1 VALSR
6 LIHERRRE
14 VVLLALAL
22 PLLVAAEGKPPLSF
36 AAQDQA
42 WRARRLESLQS
53 ESGWLSLVGLYWLHE
68 GENRFGADDKN
79 DLSLPAGSAPAWA
92 GSLYL
97 EHGKVRVAAHP
108 GAGVTLAGATISERA
123 DLASDDRPAPDE
135 LRVGDVRLTVIRR
148 GDRVGIRA
156 KSPKS
161 PARQAFHGLT
171 YFPPAER
178 YRVTARLVRFDKP
191 RALRVATIIGTVE
204 TMTAPGTLHLTLD
217 GRPLELVPVVEG
229 DDPNA
234 LFLIFRDAT
243 AGHETYG
250 AGRFL
255 YARLAAD
262 GTAVVDFNEA
272 FNPPCAF
279 TPYATCPLPPHE
291 NILPLRIEAG
301 EKRYGEH

>member
-1 VALSR
+1 MALSR
-6 LIHERRRE
+6 LIHGRRRE
-14 VVLLALAL
+14 VVLLALTL
-22 PLLVAAEGKPPLSF
+22 PLLMAAENKPPLSF

-42 WRARRLESLQS
+42 WRAHRLEALQS

-92 GSLYL
+92 GSLFL
-97 EHGKVRVAAHP
+97 ERGKVRLVARP
-108 GAGVTLAGATISERA
+108 GAGVTLAGVAIAERA

-135 LRVGDVRLTVIRR
+135 LRVGDLRLTVIRR
-148 GDRVGIRA
+148 GDRIGVRA

-161 PARQAFHGLT
+161 PARQGFHGLT
-171 YFPPAER
+171 YFPANER
-178 YRVTARLVRFDKP
+178 YRVTARLVRSDPP
-191 RALRVATIIGTVE
+191 RTLRVATIIGTVE
-204 TMTAPGTLHLTLD
+204 PMASPGTLHFTLD

-229 DDPNA
+229 DDPST
-234 LFLIFRDAT
+234 LFIIFRDAT

-255 YARLAAD
+255 YSRLAAD
-262 GTAVVDFNEA
+262 GTAVVDFNQA